1 MEKVNGA
8 GVTERS
14 EDWTIRSVFED
25 WIGCT
30 SGERERKEGLSR
42 RKKAFLETTH
52 TQMVHNLE
60 YESVMEPNVAPSW
73 MSDELDKS
81 HLIFECQ
88 CVADL
93 LDFVSPVKDG
103 KQTRANHISDLL
115 DEHAFL

>member
-1 MEKVNGA
+1 MAQVQGA
-8 GVTERS
+8 GVSERS

-25 WIGCT
+25 WIADRT
-30 SGERERKEGLSR
+30 LSR

-60 YESVMEPNVAPSW
+60 YEACSEPNVAPSW
-73 MSDELDKS
+73 MNDELDKPE
-81 HLIFECQ
+81 LIYECQ

-93 LDFVSPVKDG
+93 LDFLSPVKDG
-103 KQTRANHISDLL
+103 KQTRESRIFDLL

>member
-1 MEKVNGA
+1 MAQVQGA
-8 GVTERS
+8 GVSERS

-25 WIGCT
+25 WIADRT
-30 SGERERKEGLSR
+30 LSR

-60 YESVMEPNVAPSW
+60 YEACMEPNVAPSW
-73 MSDELDKS
+73 MRDELDKPE
-81 HLIFECQ
+81 LIYECQ

-93 LDFVSPVKDG
+93 LDFLSPVKDG
-103 KQTRANHISDLL
+103 KQTRANHIFDLL

>member
-1 MEKVNGA
+1 MAQVQGA
-8 GVTERS
+8 GVSERS

-25 WIGCT
+25 WIADRT
-30 SGERERKEGLSR
+30 LSR

-81 HLIFECQ
+81 HLIYECQ

-93 LDFVSPVKDG
+93 LDFLSPVKDG
-103 KQTRANHISDLL
+103 KQTRENHILILVGDQ
-115 DEHAFL
+115 AFL

>member
-1 MEKVNGA
+1 MAQVQGA
-8 GVTERS
+8 GVSERS

-25 WIGCT
+25 WIPDRT
-30 SGERERKEGLSR
+30 LSR

-60 YESVMEPNVAPSW
+60 YEACSEPNVAPSW
-73 MSDELDKS
+73 MNDELDKPE
-81 HLIFECQ
+81 LIYECQ

-93 LDFVSPVKDG
+93 LDFLSPVEDG
-103 KQTRANHISDLL
+103 KQSRESRIFDLL

>member
-1 MEKVNGA
+1 MENVKGA

-25 WIGCT
+25 WIDDRT
-30 SGERERKEGLSR
+30 LSR

-60 YESVMEPNVAPSW
+60 YESVMESNVAPSW

-103 KQTRANHISDLL
+103 KQTKANHISDLL